1 MAPDMLALILL
12 ENVVLEQVAEV
23 LSDPGRI
30 LDEARRLAQKGFDST
45 RMEAIGQEL
54 KQVEERQRR
63 LARLYLAGAVPESIL
78 NPESKE
84 LSLHRARLESERR
97 ALQPADRNAIDLEQL
112 AATLPDA
119 AARIRELILAA
130 SGEDMELILRAL
142 DIRVMAS
149 RDRVH
154 IDGTVPAL
162 TSQDPGAPAQD
173 LVTIVQTSA

>member
-1 MAPDMLALILL
+1 MRG
-12 ENVVLEQVAEV
+12 
-23 LSDPGRI
+23 S
-30 LDEARRLAQKGFDST
+30 
-45 RMEAIGQEL
+45 
-54 KQVEERQRR
+54 
-63 LARLYLAGAVPESIL
+63 
-78 NPESKE
+78 
-84 LSLHRARLESERR
+84 
-97 ALQPADRNAIDLEQL
+97 AIDLEQL

-119 AARIRELILAA
+119 AARIRQFILAA

-173 LVTIVQTSA
+173 LVTIVQTSGCSRVDAKSTEPKFVWVLGRTL